1 MAYLGNSP
9 LIGQYRKM
17 DSIVSQFN
25 GNLTSFD
32 ITVGGVAFTPP
43 SAYAM
48 LISLNNVI
56 LNPDVGFSISGS
68 VISFPT
74 PPAALTPFFGLIFGD
89 TLYTGTP
96 SDNTVINSKIADGA
110 ISYDKFD
117 TNTQAR
123 LTANQIIFGV

>member
-9 LIGQYRKM
+9 QIGQYRKM
-17 DSIVSQFN
+17 DSLSFN
-25 GNLTSFD
+25 GSTSTFN
-32 ITVGGVAFTPP
+32 ITVDGVAFTPP
-43 SAYAM
+43 TAFAM

-56 LNPDVGFSISGS
+56 KNPGVDFSISGAT
-68 VISFPT
+68 ISFSS

-96 SDNTVINSKIADGA
+96 SDGTVTDSKIAVGT
-110 ISYDKFD
+110 ISYNKFSQG
-117 TNTQAR
+117 TQAT